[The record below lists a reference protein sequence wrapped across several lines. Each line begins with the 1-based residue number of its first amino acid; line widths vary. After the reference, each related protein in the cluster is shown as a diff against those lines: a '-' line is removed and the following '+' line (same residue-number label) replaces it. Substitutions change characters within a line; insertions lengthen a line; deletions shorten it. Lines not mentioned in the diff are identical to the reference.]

1 MKILAISSVNWYL
14 YNYRLPIH
22 KILKKQGYET
32 VMVSP
37 PGRYNEKF
45 SENGFKWLPVN
56 MSRSGLGLTD
66 QFNSIKEL
74 RKIISQEKPD
84 VIHNFQMKG
93 NVLGTFAASKTV
105 HSNIVNSITGLGYV
119 FTGVDI
125 KAKLL
130 NPVGTLLYKMVMNR
144 SKVIFQN
151 KNDLENFVTKRIV
164 QKENAFL
171 IQSSGVELDK
181 FTPKEF
187 PDENKPFT
195 ILFPSRL
202 IWTKGVGDLVKA
214 AKIVRAK
221 HPDIIF
227 CFAGDIDKGNPASLK
242 KEQMENWVKKGIIE
256 WVGFDNN
263 MPERMAKAHVIAF
276 PSKHP
281 EGTPKC
287 LIEAA
292 ACGRPIITTINRGC
306 TEVVK
311 DNYNGILVEKN
322 DIQGL
327 VNAIIRLYNDRQL
340 MKQMGQISRKI
351 AEEKFS
357 VEKVA
362 YNTARVYDSFFQ
374 SSITTHIVSQTKDE
388 VVDKLIYP

>member
-14 YNYRLPIH
+14 YNYRMAIH
-22 KILKKQGYET
+22 KILMKQGYET

-37 PGRYNEKF
+37 PGRYDEKF

-56 MSRSGLGLTD
+56 ISRSGIGLYD
-66 QFNSIKEL
+66 QIKSTKEL
-74 RKIISQEKPD
+74 RKIIQSEKPD
-84 VIHNFQMKG
+84 IIHNFQMKG
-93 NVLGTFAASKTV
+93 NVLGTFSALKAG

-119 FTGVDI
+119 FTGMDL

-130 NPVGTLLYKMVMNR
+130 NPIGTLLYKIAMTK

-151 KNDLENFVTKRIV
+151 KDDLDNFVKKKIV
-164 QKENAFL
+164 KKENAFL
-171 IQSSGVELDK
+171 IQSSGVELDR
-181 FTPKEF
+181 FTYKPL
-187 PDENKPFT
+187 PDESKPFT
-195 ILFPSRL
+195 VLFPSRL
-202 IWTKGVGDLVKA
+202 IWTKGVGDLVEA

-221 HPDIIF
+221 YPDIIF
-227 CFAGDIDKGNPASLK
+227 CFAGDIDRGNPASLK
-242 KEQMENWVKKGIIE
+242 KEHMENWVKKGIIE
-256 WVGFDNN
+256 WVGFESN
-263 MPERMAKAHVIAF
+263 MPERMAKAHVIGF

-292 ACGRPIITTINRGC
+292 ACGRPIVTTNNRGC

-311 DNYNGILVEKN
+311 DGYNGLIVEKN

-327 VNAIIRLYNDRQL
+327 ANAIIRLYNDRIL
-340 MKQMGQISRKI
+340 MKQMGEAGRKI

-357 VEKVA
+357 VERVA
-362 YNTARVYDSFFQ
+362 YNTSLVYKSFFPFV
-374 SSITTHIVSQTKDE
+374 SIATPETDCLKISV
-388 VVDKLIYP
+388 